1 MLPWE
6 LVVDQVGLIL
16 GSDNRFLFWQ
26 KSVRFA
32 TSLAKV
38 VLPLVDLGS
47 ENELV
52 RFVRA

>member
-16 GSDNRFLFWQ
+16 GSDRFLLWQ
-26 KSVRFA
+26 QSESERFA
-32 TSLAKV
+32 TLAKV
-38 VLPLVDLGS
+38 VPPLVDLGG

>member
-16 GSDNRFLFWQ
+16 GSDRFLLWQ
-26 KSVRFA
+26 QSERFA
-32 TSLAKV
+32 TLAKV
-38 VLPLVDLGS
+38 VLPLVDLGG